1 MKKCILL
8 LLALVMALSLC
19 ACGEDST
26 STTKPS
32 TNPTTS
38 GTNPST
44 PSQPEER
51 KSFVVTQIKNRIIDD
66 EDSFVTLKLTYDD
79 AYNVTGIA
87 VYENDQLMEITTCDK
102 TIDKPLLVQYYDED
116 GNVYGRM
123 EWVYDENGNVL
134 TERMYMGDEQR
145 TEVSYTYD
153 DHGNLATKY
162 FDNGESDGTEIYENT
177 YKDGKL
183 TQTSVYFRNML
194 LQTWRYDSEG
204 NLILDTFYYDDGSTN
219 ATKYAYENG
228 KLVLTVDLHDDEETS
243 REEYTYNADGNIL
256 SRVIKVGD
264 HESYREA
271 YSYNNAG
278 LLTEIKY
285 TSDDGYY
292 AKTVLTYGEDG
303 SPKTLLAYDKDELEL
318 ESTFTSQKA
327 TLSEEQTREYI
338 FMYAELIEA
347 WT

>member
-19 ACGEDST
+19 ACAEDST

-44 PSQPEER
+44 PSQPEEGGF
-51 KSFVVTQIKNRIIDD
+51 FVVTEIKNRIIDD

-79 AYNVTGIA
+79 AYNVTGIT
-87 VYENDQLMEITTCDK
+87 VYENNQLITITTYDK
-102 TIDKPLLVQYYDED
+102 TMDKPLLEQYHDET
-116 GNVYGRM
+116 GKVYGYT
-123 EWVYDENGNVL
+123 EWVYGEDGNVL
-134 TERMYMGDEQR
+134 TERTYTHGEQLM
-145 TEVSYTYD
+145 EAIYTYD
-153 DHGNLATKY
+153 DHGNLKTRY
-162 FDNGESDGTEIYENT
+162 FDNGEEDWTETYENL
-177 YKDGKL
+177 YQDGKL
-183 TQTSVYFRNML
+183 TQTNLYIRNML
-194 LQTWRYDSEG
+194 QTSWRYDSEG
-204 NLILDTFYYDDGSTN
+204 NLIFDTYYYEDGSTSS
-219 ATKYAYENG
+219 TKYAYENG

-264 HESYREA
+264 HEGYREA
-271 YSYNNAG
+271 YGYNSAG
-278 LLTEIKY
+278 MLTEIKY
-285 TSDDGYY
+285 TNDDGYY
-292 AKTVLTYGEDG
+292 SSTVLTYGEDG

-318 ESTFTSQKA
+318 ETTFTSQKA
-327 TLSEEQTREYI
+327 NISEEQAKEYV
-338 FMYAELIEA
+338 FLYAELIEA

>member
-8 LLALVMALSLC
+8 LLALAMALSLC
-19 ACGEDST
+19 ACAEDEPT
-26 STTKPS
+26 NSTTKP
-32 TNPTTS
+32 TR
-38 GTNPST
+38 PSDASA
-44 PSQPEER
+44 PSEPKDEE
-51 KSFVVTQIKNRIIDD
+51 SFFVVTQIVNRIIDD

-87 VYENDQLMEITTCDK
+87 VYENDQLITITTYDK
-102 TIDKPLLVQYYDED
+102 TMDKPLLVQYYDED

-123 EWVYDENGNVL
+123 EWTYDENGNVL

-153 DHGNLATKY
+153 DHGNLASKY

-204 NLILDTFYYDDGSTN
+204 NLILDTYYYEDGSTN

-228 KLVLTVDLHDDEETS
+228 KLVLTVDYHDDEETS

-271 YSYNNAG
+271 YSYNSAG
-278 LLTEIKY
+278 MLTEIKY
-285 TSDDGYY
+285 TNDDGYY
-292 AKTVLTYGEDG
+292 SSTVLTYGEDG

-327 TLSEEQTREYI
+327 TISEEQAKEYV
-338 FMYAELIEA
+338 FLYAELIED